1 MNSCNR
7 GGLGLMSRAWY
18 YVRPFQDRVGSGM
31 TQGNAGDTCASIQA
45 LSSEFGSGV
54 YWVTY
59 GSQTPF
65 QVEPSFFPWD
75 FVSERAG
82 VGACVFVCVCV
93 CVCVWCVCHFIVS
106 TLTEQAFCEM
116 SYEGGGWLTMAYAPD
131 RTVAETFEISSD
143 SGTVGDFQ
151 GWTTL
156 NAVRT
161 NVNLLITKFR
171 ARYVYLEDQVGIP
184 QEGTT
189 FDTYIDFKPSQPSS
203 LSTLTSANMQP
214 DTGSWIAES
223 EGATC
228 NKWYCEC

>member
-1 MNSCNR
+1 MPGSESANSRENPFESCVDAQSK
-7 GGLGLMSRAWY
+7 GAKTGVHWLGAPSLLGSPSPP
-18 YVRPFQDRVGSGM
+18 PFTSRVGYCDM
-31 TQGNAGDTCASIQA
+31 
-45 LSSEFGSGV
+45 E
-54 YWVTY
+54 
-59 GSQTPF
+59 
-65 QVEPSFFPWD
+65 
-75 FVSERAG
+75 
-82 VGACVFVCVCV
+82 
-93 CVCVWCVCHFIVS
+93 
-106 TLTEQAFCEM
+106 
-116 SYEGGGWLTMAYAPD
+116 YEAGGWELVAYAPD
-131 RTVAETFEISSD
+131 RNRARHFKVSSD